1 MEIFPVGS
9 LNLRAAKTS
18 FSFSQTF
25 SFFGA
30 VVKESRRKF
39 PPSIVFELI
48 VKQKLVPPK
57 SKSLRKLFWR
67 TRNLGRRND
76 VTLAIPHSDTAFPNR
91 FLVHSIHISF
101 VYILEYPTKVN
112 AIERNKAFWSTAFT
126 FHNSLVDSLAEWPIF
141 TRLESSTSGLSTAR
155 YQ

>member
-48 VKQKLVPPK
+48 VKQELVPSK

-67 TRNLGRRND
+67 TRNLGGMMWRLQS
-76 VTLAIPHSDTAFPNR
+76 VTVIPR
-91 FLVHSIHISF
+91 FLIDSSCIRFIFPS
-101 VYILEYPTKVN
+101 YILEYPTKVN